1 MTYRQL
7 SAQALAEQ
15 DYDSFLTE
23 LHNSLTDG
31 RTDPNEVVR
40 DTLCE
45 IYFGCSQTT
54 TNDLPLAARTAL
66 HTLDPRN
73 VTTEPA
79 RCTDLAP
86 KPSLVRKPMIWLWQM
101 FDRSPLGQ

>member
-45 IYFGCSQTT
+45 IYFGCSRTT
-54 TNDLPLAARTAL
+54 TNELPLAARTAHARPRQRHHRARAL
-66 HTLDPRN
+66 HRPR
-73 VTTEPA
+73 VEPLSRA
-79 RCTDLAP
+79 QADDLVVAD
-86 KPSLVRKPMIWLWQM
+86 V
-101 FDRSPLGQ
+101 